1 MRENIVSDLK
11 DLGLSEYEAR
21 AYLALTTHG
30 PLPASSVSSFSRI
43 PQSKI
48 YEVLKSLNSKSLAD
62 FWSGKPLRY
71 RAIEPPFALKRMLD
85 QKKMKIDIL
94 REKTENLIR
103 ELKPFKEAGFSSW
116 SSKGKDAYHEKTAEI
131 LSRSSAFGF
140 STTSNFS
147 RHPSLDEEFVKAKKR
162 GVKIRMLG
170 TSQMNDE
177 KTARAKWYARHGA
190 EIRILPLDISATIG
204 MIDDKEVCIRLD
216 NSSIDS
222 DVLWTNNPS
231 LIVVLKAYFCELWK
245 RAKKF

>member
-21 AYLALTTHG
+21 AYLALTPHG
-30 PLPASSVSSFSRI
+30 PLPASSVSSVSRI

-48 YEVLKSLNSKSLAD
+48 YEVLKSLNAKSLAD

-85 QKKMKIDIL
+85 QKAMKIDIL

-131 LSRSSAFGF
+131 LSRAKTFGF

-147 RHPSLDEEFVKAKKR
+147 RHPSLDEEFVKAKRR
-162 GVKIRMLG
+162 GIK
-170 TSQMNDE
+170 MNEE
-177 KTARAKWYARHGA
+177 KAARAGWYARHGA
-190 EIRILPLDISATIG
+190 DIRILPLDISATIG
-204 MIDDKEVCIRLD
+204 MIDDREVCIRLD

-231 LIVVLKAYFCELWK
+231 LIVVLKAYFSELWK
-245 RAKKF
+245 RSKKFSPLC